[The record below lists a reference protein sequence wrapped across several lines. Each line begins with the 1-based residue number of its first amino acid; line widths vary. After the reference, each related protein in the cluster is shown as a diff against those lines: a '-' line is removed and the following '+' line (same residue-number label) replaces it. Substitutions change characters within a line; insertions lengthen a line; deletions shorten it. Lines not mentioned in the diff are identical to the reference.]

1 MQEVL
6 PAHVDMNAH
15 TAIPAA
21 VAVQPAISPEQH

>member
-6 PAHVDMNAH
+6 PAHVDMNVH
-15 TAIPAA
+15 TAIPAV